1 MFSTFVLLNFQTLI
15 VNHFQNGILVGFLKK
30 GLKNFM
36 KFVIYT
42 PHYGKD
48 VTSSEVID
56 FDKNKC
62 NHWYQTIGKKLMSYQ
77 RATKSNSIYPCHMFI
92 SLL

>member
-1 MFSTFVLLNFQTLI
+1 
-15 VNHFQNGILVGFLKK
+15 
-30 GLKNFM
+30 M

-48 VTSSEVID
+48 VTRSEVID

-62 NHWYQTIGKKLMSYQ
+62 NHWYQTVGKKLMS
-77 RATKSNSIYPCHMFI
+77 F
-92 SLL
+92 